1 MNHRSGSD
9 GGPGKG
15 KGGGIGP
22 GGTRRP
28 LNKQRDARWPCG
40 AARIRHAPTIA
51 HRAATEGRSRALPQD
66 RFGIRPPRHP
76 PRPQTSMSKP
86 WTAPSHC
93 AKTWRP
99 PSTWT
104 RTSRWRAASAHA
116 VFATMGKGRQARES
130 AVLGCQRGARH
141 PKGAAPRPH
150 AALVAEGRGREGLPL
165 VCEHAAECPRDAM
178 AAGAAAFL
186 CAGHARPARLRRP
199 SRLPSTPVPAARTSG
214 TRMGRRRAV
223 SRIPRP
229 GVGGCGRM
237 RHRRR
242 HARSRPRTRA
252 RQRQC
257 RPRPLRMWRPRGA
270 RSGT

>member
-40 AARIRHAPTIA
+40 ATRIRHAPIIA

-66 RFGIRPPRHP
+66 RFGILPPRHP
-76 PRPQTSMSKP
+76 PRPQTSLSKP

-93 AKTWRP
+93 AKTRWP
-99 PSTWT
+99 PSTAPST
-104 RTSRWRAASAHA
+104 LDPNFALARGVRARGL
-116 VFATMGKGRQARES
+116 ATMGKGRQARES

-165 VCEHAAECPRDAM
+165 VCERAAECPRDAM

-223 SRIPRP
+223 PASRGRALAD
-229 GVGGCGRM
+229 VGE
-237 RHRRR
+237 
-242 HARSRPRTRA
+242 
-252 RQRQC
+252 
-257 RPRPLRMWRPRGA
+257 
-270 RSGT
+270 